1 MHWSVN
7 YVFLRLCQE
16 LSDMQIT
23 TEGQLKL
30 LEMDLQTT
38 RTALTTLR
46 DRNGDL
52 GKASYRHW
60 RVLVR

>member
-1 MHWSVN
+1 MLECKLLFSVS
-7 YVFLRLCQE
+7 VQE
-16 LSDMQIT
+16 LSDLHIT
-23 TEGQLKL
+23 TEGQLNA

-52 GKASYRHW
+52 GKDYQ
-60 RVLVR
+60 